1 MGAIGNSFNVISL
14 MSPYLVPTYLIMGSM
29 INQDIKAFLY
39 LACLAL
45 NVMVTSYVG
54 GGLAPQPDGQE
65 EGGYAK
71 TLCRFGPLTS
81 FTSNFI
87 GAGKDS
93 ALSITSSIIGFTLAY
108 IMIPMLFANDMNYAI
123 VAVFGSLLTINGYA
137 QIAHG
142 CGDGTSIIL
151 GTLVGALIAGFIVI
165 ILSSDETFK
174 VMLYGGET
182 SLKSGKC
189 KIRNQKYTC
198 KKLSLA
204 VE

>member
-1 MGAIGNSFNVISL
+1 MGAIGKLFNVISL

-54 GGLAPQPDGQE
+54 TGLVPPNKNQE
-65 EGGYAK
+65 TRTTK

-81 FTSNFI
+81 FTSTFI
-87 GAGKDS
+87 GAKDS

-151 GTLVGALIAGFIVI
+151 GTLVGALIAGFFVI

-174 VMLYGGET
+174 VLLYGGET
-182 SLKSGKC
+182 SRKSGKC